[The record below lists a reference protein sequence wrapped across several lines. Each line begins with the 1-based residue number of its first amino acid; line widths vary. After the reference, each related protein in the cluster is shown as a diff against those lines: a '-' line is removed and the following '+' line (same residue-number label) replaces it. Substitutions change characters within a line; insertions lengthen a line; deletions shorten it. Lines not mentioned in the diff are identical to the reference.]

1 MSIDSRRAPTR
12 CAPRRALVPA
22 LVALALLSHGC
33 RRGDTPTP
41 ETSPSNSASSAV
53 SEAALPSV
61 NEAPSACLDVEAAS
75 ATVTDTSLVRGLE
88 RARASARARS
98 SDAAAWVRLGRA
110 WLRVARETGDAGF
123 ALNADACAGL
133 ALERDGEHAG
143 ALAIRQALLMMN
155 HEFARAREVAARVLN
170 TAPDNVSAWLTE
182 SDAALELG
190 DVDAAAWAAQRS
202 MDLEPGLASY
212 SRAAYLSWLHADVPR
227 AIELMRQA
235 IDAAGSPEDREPRAW
250 ALTQAALLFWHEGDY
265 AGAAAGFELA
275 REVRPRHAPALVG
288 LAQVAAAEGQLS
300 RARDLYASALEL
312 RPDVDTAARL
322 GDVLARLNDAG
333 AEAAY
338 RRAEALG
345 RSDRRALSF
354 YYSTHEREPAAAL
367 ELARAEFAV
376 RPDPYTED
384 VLAWALH
391 RNGQQG
397 EALAHIEH
405 ARRLG
410 TPDARLMFHHGA
422 IALAAGQPERGR
434 ALLRGV
440 LAQNPHFDLLGEQEL
455 RRLLAGQ
462 PS

>member
-1 MSIDSRRAPTR
+1 MAD
-12 CAPRRALVPA
+12 
-22 LVALALLSHGC
+22 
-33 RRGDTPTP
+33 
-41 ETSPSNSASSAV
+41 AV

-61 NEAPSACLDVEAAS
+61 TEPPSACLDIEAARAS
-75 ATVTDTSLVRGLE
+75 ATGTALQSGLE
-88 RARASARARS
+88 RARANARARS
-98 SDAAAWVRLGRA
+98 SDPTAWVQLGRA

-123 ALNADACAGL
+123 TLHADACAGV
-133 ALERDGEHAG
+133 ALEHDAEHAG
-143 ALAIRQALLMMN
+143 ALGIRQAVLMTS
-155 HEFARAREVAARVLN
+155 HEFARAREIAARVLSRS
-170 TAPDNVSAWLTE
+170 PDDLSAWLTA

-190 DVDAAAWAAQRS
+190 DIDAAVRAAQRAL
-202 MDLEPGLASY
+202 DLEPGLASY
-212 SRAAYLSWLHADVPR
+212 SRAAYGSWLHGDVPR
-227 AIELMRQA
+227 AIELMRLA

-250 ALTQAALLFWHEGDY
+250 ALTQAALLFWHRGDY

-288 LAQVAAAEGQLS
+288 LAQVAAANGELT

-312 RPDVDTAARL
+312 HPDVDTAARL
-322 GDVLARLNDAG
+322 GDVLTRLNDAG

-345 RSDRRALSF
+345 RSDRRALSL
-354 YYSTHEREPAAAL
+354 YYSAHEREPAAAL

-391 RNGQQG
+391 RNGHEG

-422 IALAAGQPERGR
+422 IALAAGQLERGR
-434 ALLRGV
+434 ALLRAV
-440 LAQNPHFDLLGEQEL
+440 LAQNPRFDLRGEEEL
-455 RRLLAGQ
+455 RRLLGAR